1 MAPEPEDVPETVSET
16 VLEPVTVSEIV
27 PEPVTVLETVPEPAT
42 VPEMAGLR
50 IGNCA
55 GANESVDT
63 ECRGLTSQL

>member
-1 MAPEPEDVPETVSET
+1 MAPEPEDVPETVSE
-16 VLEPVTVSEIV
+16 
-27 PEPVTVLETVPEPAT
+27 TVLETVPEPAT